1 MKEVYMVES
10 KKFHQA
16 LENIRKDKPLIHH
29 ITNYVVANITANFTL
44 AIGASPIMAASKD
57 EVAEIAGLADVLI
70 LNIGTITAEQF
81 KAMKIAAETMKYRD
95 KKIVLDPV
103 GVGLSQLRSNVV
115 EYFIK
120 EQLVDIVKGNY
131 SEIMTLA
138 GFRAK
143 SKGVDSLED
152 DISLID
158 DNIAHLAREHK
169 CVFAATGEIDIISN
183 GLENVR
189 LEGGNRLMKYI
200 TGTGC
205 LATSSVA
212 VFLSCADAFNAAIYG
227 LFLLKET
234 TKNIEANGPS
244 EFFNKFIDKTYNL
257 YKLS

>member
-1 MKEVYMVES
+1 MKEDYMVDS
-10 KKFHQA
+10 KKFHQT

-57 EVAEIAGLADVLI
+57 EVAEIASFADVLV
-70 LNIGTITAEQF
+70 LNIGTITTEQF
-81 KAMKIAAETMKYRD
+81 KAMKIAAKAMKNRN

-103 GVGLSQLRSNVV
+103 GVALSKLRYNVV

-138 GFRAK
+138 GSKAK
-143 SKGVDSLED
+143 AKGVDSLED

-158 DNIAHLAREHK
+158 DNIAQLSRKHK
-169 CVFAATGEIDIISN
+169 CIFAATGEVDIISN
-183 GLENVR
+183 GLKNIH
-189 LEGGNRLMKYI
+189 LEGGNRIMKYI

-205 LATSSVA
+205 LATAAVG
-212 VFLSCADAFNAAIYG
+212 VFLSVAEAFNAAIYG
-227 LFLLKET
+227 LFLLKDAT
-234 TKNIEANGPS
+234 RNIEANGPA
-244 EFFNKFIDKTYNL
+244 EFFNKFIDKIYNI